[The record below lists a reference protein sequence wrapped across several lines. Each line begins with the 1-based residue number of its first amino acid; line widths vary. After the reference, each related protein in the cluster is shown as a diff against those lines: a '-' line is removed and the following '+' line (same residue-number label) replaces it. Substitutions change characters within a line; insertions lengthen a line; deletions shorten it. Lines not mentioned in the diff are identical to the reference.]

1 MAMLNNQ
8 MVNVMA
14 LQLGNRVDVFFFNV
28 FFHARLINQ
37 LFVQLTDLLH
47 PGCEIKQVIIDTET

>member
-14 LQLGNRVDVFFFNV
+14 LQLGNRVDVFFLC

>member
-14 LQLGNRVDVFFFNV
+14 LQLGNRVDGFFLC

>member
-1 MAMLNNQ
+1 M
-8 MVNVMA
+8 
-14 LQLGNRVDVFFFNV
+14 FFFLC